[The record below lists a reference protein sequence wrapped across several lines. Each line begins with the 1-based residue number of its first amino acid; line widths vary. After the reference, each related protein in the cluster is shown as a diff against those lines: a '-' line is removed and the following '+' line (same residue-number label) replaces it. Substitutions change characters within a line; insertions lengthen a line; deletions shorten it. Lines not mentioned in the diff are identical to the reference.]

1 LRYLALIALVFIFGC
16 TTPKAVLPNIP
27 NDEQIYDIDFSKIRI
42 SFQPIVPNYPKD
54 AKEKRIQGT
63 VVVLCSVDR
72 SGIPFRC
79 EAIEGPQELRKDSE
93 SYLMDWRFRP
103 TIIDQQPRKVKFKI
117 IMPFRLK

>member
-1 LRYLALIALVFIFGC
+1 MRYLALIALIVFIGC
-16 TTPKAVLPNIP
+16 TAPKTVLPNIP
-27 NDEQIYDIDFSKIRI
+27 NDEQIYDIDFSKIRV
-42 SFQPIVPNYPKD
+42 SFQPVPPNYPKE
-54 AKEKRIQGT
+54 AKEKRIEGI

-72 SGIPFRC
+72 SGIPIRC

-93 SYLMDWRFRP
+93 AYLLNWRFRP